1 MEKKLI
7 NILYIFRLKRFIK
20 IINMKILIIEKEI
33 LKIIL
38 KIYFKKIFFEK
49 YILIYINRNISIL
62 KLESNLLIIY
72 RYLRIF
78 IIIHNIIF
86 DIIYKL
92 F

>member
-1 MEKKLI
+1 
-7 NILYIFRLKRFIK
+7 
-20 IINMKILIIEKEI
+20 MKILIIEKEI